1 MGDDKVRHYPD
12 PFLRLRAKE
21 VAEIDESTR
30 ALIEDMF
37 KAMDEENGIGLAA
50 PQIGVGKR
58 VIVVS
63 IDEKNFNR
71 LALIN
76 PEIMHLS
83 EQTEVMEEGC
93 LSVPGVNADVRRP
106 VEAVVRGTTRSGRL
120 VEIEAKALLAR
131 VLQHEIDHLDGVLF
145 IDRLTEKAR
154 KSVGRELE
162 ALELQYTGYART

>member
-1 MGDDKVRHYPD
+1 
-12 PFLRLRAKE
+12 
-21 VAEIDESTR
+21 
-30 ALIEDMF
+30 
-37 KAMDEENGIGLAA
+37 
-50 PQIGVGKR
+50 
-58 VIVVS
+58 
-63 IDEKNFNR
+63 
-71 LALIN
+71 
-76 PEIMHLS
+76 
-83 EQTEVMEEGC
+83 
-93 LSVPGVNADVRRP
+93 VRRP

>member
-1 MGDDKVRHYPD
+1 MDENRVRHYPD
-12 PFLRLRAKE
+12 PFLRLRARE

-30 ALIEDMF
+30 ALIDEMF
-37 KAMDEENGIGLAA
+37 KAMEEENGIGLAA

-58 VIVVS
+58 VVVVS
-63 IDEKNFNR
+63 LDEKNFNR

-76 PEIMHLS
+76 PEILHLS
-83 EQTEVMEEGC
+83 EETVVMEEGC

-106 VEAVVRGTTRSGRL
+106 VEAVVKGITRSGRL
-120 VEIEAKALLAR
+120 VEIEAKGLFAR

-154 KSVGRELE
+154 KSVSGELE
-162 ALELQYTGYART
+162 ALEQRYAGYART